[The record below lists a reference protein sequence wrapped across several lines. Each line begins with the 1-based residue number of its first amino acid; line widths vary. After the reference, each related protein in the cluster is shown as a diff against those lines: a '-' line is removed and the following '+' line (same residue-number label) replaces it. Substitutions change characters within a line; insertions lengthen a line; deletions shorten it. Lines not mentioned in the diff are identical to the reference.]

1 MGLLSLGRAAHGDP
15 EHNAPAGDPTEM
27 PSGDEQSRIGKFRKH
42 LHAWWEGYYLD
53 EPAAANGESPPEQPV
68 SEEDKKNDK
77 WSAQRIKVAEL
88 IWGDGFTFPGG
99 AEHVL
104 QMVKPMTLTS
114 AKSMLDIGCGLG
126 GATRAIAKTFGTWV
140 VGMEASPAL
149 AAAGM
154 QYSEMHGLAKKAPIQ
169 HFDPATLEL
178 PSKKYDAVCV
188 RNIFSNIADKHR
200 LLAQVEK
207 TLRPGGSVLVSDFA
221 LSKVGVSSAALQ
233 TWTKAEDQPPQP
245 CTLEDFEKDFNG
257 LKLDTRVAEDMTAEF
272 RGIVVQGWAN
282 LATILEG
289 KSIDPGE
296 AAALAKEI
304 KLWQLRLAALDSGDL
319 RVVRLFGLKK
329 SGAWKGS

>member
-1 MGLLSLGRAAHGDP
+1 MALLGRAPTAEAEHDVAHALAADEDSA
-15 EHNAPAGDPTEM
+15 EHP
-27 PSGDEQSRIGKFRKH
+27 SRITKFRRH
-42 LHAWWEGYYLD
+42 FHAWWEGYYID
-53 EPAAANGESPPEQPV
+53 HPAPEGHEAPEQGQV
-68 SEEDKKNDK
+68 TEEAKKKDK
-77 WSAQRIKVAEL
+77 WSQERIKVAEL

-99 AEHVL
+99 ADHVL

-154 QYSEMHGLAKKAPIQ
+154 QYSEMAGLAKKAPVQ
-169 HFDPATLEL
+169 HFDPATIEF
-178 PSKKYDAVCV
+178 PAKKYDAVCL
-188 RNIFSNIADKHR
+188 RNIFSSLADKHR
-200 LLAQVEK
+200 MLAQVEK
-207 TLRPGGSVLVSDFA
+207 ALRPGGSILVSDFA
-221 LSKVGVSSAALQ
+221 LAEPGKSSPALK
-233 TWTKAEDQPPQP
+233 TWSDAEDHPPLL
-245 CTLEDFEKDFNG
+245 CTLADFKREFQE

-282 LATILEG
+282 LADILEG
-289 KSIDPGE
+289 KSVEPGE

-319 RVVRLFGLKK
+319 RIVRLFGLKRT
-329 SGAWKGS
+329 SGA

>member
-1 MGLLSLGRAAHGDP
+1 MSLLGRATAAEADKGPPGGASDD
-15 EHNAPAGDPTEM
+15 E
-27 PSGDEQSRIGKFRKH
+27 SGSETRIHKFRKH
-42 LHAWWEGYYLD
+42 LHAWWEGYYID
-53 EPAAANGESPPEQPV
+53 EPPDGREVPEPPPL

-77 WSAQRIKVAEL
+77 WSAERIKVAEL

-99 AEHVL
+99 ADHVL

-149 AAAGM
+149 AAAGK
-154 QYSEMHGLAKKAPIQ
+154 QYSEMAGLAKKAPIQ
-169 HFDPATLEL
+169 HFDPSTVEF
-178 PSKKYDAVCV
+178 PPKKYDAVCL
-188 RNIFSNIADKHR
+188 RNVFSSLTDKHR
-200 LLAQVEK
+200 LLEQVEK
-207 TLRPGGSVLVSDFA
+207 ALRPGGSILVSDFA
-221 LSKVGVSSAALQ
+221 IGKPGASSSALS
-233 TWTKAEDQPPQP
+233 TWIAAEDHPQQL
-245 CTLEDFEKDFNG
+245 CMLEDFKREFDG

-282 LATILEG
+282 LADILQG
-289 KSIDPGE
+289 KQVEPGE

-319 RVVRLFGLKK
+319 RVVRLFGLKRT
-329 SGAWKGS
+329 SGAIT